1 LHGVENLAGG
11 PRTIPRRRDDLD
23 VATDTAL
30 LLMDLQN
37 WIVERYGADSATLL
51 DAVATAATAART
63 AGVTVIY
70 VRLTFREGAPEVSRR
85 SRMFSTVA
93 SMPGLG
99 DDDPPTQIHPAVAP
113 HSGDIIV
120 TKKRV
125 SAFTGSD
132 LDVILRSLE
141 VRSLTLAGISTS
153 GVVLSTLLQASDL
166 DYQIT
171 VLRDGC
177 ADSDPEVHQVLM
189 EKLFARR
196 ADVLSADEWVE
207 RLRGTDG

>member
-1 LHGVENLAGG
+1 LHGVEILAGR
-11 PRTIPRRRDDLD
+11 PRTLPRRDDLG

-30 LLMDLQN
+30 LMMDLQN
-37 WIVERYGADSATLL
+37 WIVERYGAESPALL
-51 DAVATAATAART
+51 DAVSAAATAARV
-63 AGVTVIY
+63 AGVPVIH

-99 DDDPPTQIHPAVAP
+99 DDDPPARIHPAVAP
-113 HSGDIIV
+113 HPGDIIV

-132 LDVILRSLE
+132 LEIILRSLE
-141 VRSLTLAGISTS
+141 VRSLALAGIATS

-177 ADSDPEVHQVLM
+177 ADADPEVHRILM
-189 EKLFARR
+189 EKVFARR
-196 ADVLSADEWVE
+196 ADVATTGEWME
-207 RLRGTDG
+207 RLPGETG